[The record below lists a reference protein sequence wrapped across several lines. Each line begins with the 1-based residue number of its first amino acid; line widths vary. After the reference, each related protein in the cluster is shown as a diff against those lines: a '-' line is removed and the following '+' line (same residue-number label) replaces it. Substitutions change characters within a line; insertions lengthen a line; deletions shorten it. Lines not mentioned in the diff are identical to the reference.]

1 MLFPLPWQQTPEEE
15 LCNLLTNII
24 FSVTWR
30 GVEGCDDAAWRE
42 RGQVFSVLTKL
53 GTACEL
59 VRSPDEIKRRFA
71 GGMQAL
77 WLYCRVSRGGGHPAE
92 PPAVPQ
98 LAGDDAGISAD
109 RPEGVRASHA
119 ARPHPQCT

>member
-1 MLFPLPWQQTPEEE
+1 MSLVFSLKHHSVHVSFILPSQQTPEEE

-30 GVEGCDDAAWRE
+30 GVEGWDDAAWKE

-59 VRSPDEIKRRFA
+59 VRPPDEIKRRWVLAKHQAA
-71 GGMQAL
+71 GAKGVSSFRGCVGATRL
-77 WLYCRVSRGGGHPAE
+77 VACRCP
-92 PPAVPQ
+92 
-98 LAGDDAGISAD
+98 
-109 RPEGVRASHA
+109 
-119 ARPHPQCT
+119 CK